1 MAELDE
7 ADREMDLLQIQVT
20 LLTLQHMELKEKAS
34 ESEKKASDL
43 QAKLEKMATDGD
55 ELVRA
60 ELNATFIELNAT
72 PGHRAS
78 GLAAATP
85 LPSRRELRKKLAAT
99 PPPARRKSWP
109 EFFSPSTAEMR
120 ARGFTEELIDS
131 KVALKAG
138 NEALELLR
146 DAGMVPAGGG
156 RRPVT
161 TADLEARKDTV
172 MKEVIA
178 GRKNK
183 RDKDKELKQAAASRS
198 RVAKLAAAFE

>member
-1 MAELDE
+1 M
-7 ADREMDLLQIQVT
+7 RPT
-20 LLTLQHMELKEKAS
+20 SRPAS
-34 ESEKKASDL
+34 RLASIL
-43 QAKLEKMATDGD
+43 SKATDGD
-55 ELVRA
+55 ELVFGVTHLVSGA
-60 ELNATFIELNAT
+60 ELDPL
-72 PGHRAS
+72 
-78 GLAAATP
+78 GLAAATTH
-85 LPSRRELRKKLAAT
+85 LPSRRELRKKVAAT
-99 PPPARRKSWP
+99 PPPARHKSWP